1 MLRIRLDYLRE
12 LEIIKEQ
19 KIYNMKRLAAK
30 GNICSDISNTIRA
43 CSEQIKEILD
53 EKILENVRF
62 SKRHSKDK
70 QVAEFHYYFKF
81 QPEFDEK
88 GNMRKYTWEDA
99 FLSVYPA
106 PSDDIDRDL
115 TENEDEEVEYTKRLA
130 TEVDNCKRRIFKAI
144 EKYEVAYA
152 KKYLE
157 KNKNI

>member
-1 MLRIRLDYLRE
+1 MLRIRLDYLQK

-19 KIYNMKRLAAK
+19 KLYDMKRLATK
-30 GNICSDISNTIRA
+30 GNNCSDISNTIKV
-43 CSEQIKEILD
+43 CSEQTKEILD
-53 EKILENVRF
+53 EKILENIRF

-88 GNMRKYTWEDA
+88 GNMRQYTWEDA

-106 PSDDIDRDL
+106 PGDDIDRDL
-115 TENEDEEVEYTKRLA
+115 TEDEEAEYTKRLA

-157 KNKNI
+157 KKKKI